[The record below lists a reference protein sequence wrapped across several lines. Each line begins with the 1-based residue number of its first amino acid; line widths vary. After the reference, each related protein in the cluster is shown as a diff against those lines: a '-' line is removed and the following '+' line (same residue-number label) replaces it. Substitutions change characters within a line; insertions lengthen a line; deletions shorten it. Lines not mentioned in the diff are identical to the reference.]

1 MIEKIVSGGQT
12 GVDRAA
18 LDIAILFN
26 ISHGGW
32 CPKGRLAEDGAID
45 AKYHLKETN
54 SNDYAERTRQ
64 NVIDSDG
71 TLVLVPGIPINTNDG
86 TQLTVDE
93 AIKEKKPHKLFDLSN
108 EKLLDEIIDWVS
120 ENNLKV
126 LNIAGPRESQSP
138 MIYSKALSML
148 KKLLNELSVTNS
160 NLPKARL

>member
-1 MIEKIVSGGQT
+1 MIKKIVSGGQT

-18 LDIAILFN
+18 LDTAILFN
-26 ISHGGW
+26 IPHGGW

-45 AKYHLKETN
+45 AKYHLKETH
-54 SNDYAERTRQ
+54 SSDYAERTRQ

-71 TLVLVPGIPINTNDG
+71 TLILVLGMPINTNDG

-108 EKLLDEIIDWVS
+108 EESPDEIIDWIS

-138 MIYSKALSML
+138 GIYSKAFCVLTELLSRL
-148 KKLLNELSVTNS
+148 DTTNS
-160 NLPKARL
+160 NSPKAKL